1 MATSKQYVARE
12 TSTVWSD
19 SAGDLVCT
27 LNNLAAGAVRVG
39 ARLDIGASP
48 TAEKYSWRF
57 TCQFE
62 SAPVVGETIP
72 IYLSWSDG
80 TEEDGQCGT
89 ADAAGDTNMIKN
101 MKLIGVLVVT
111 STDAAHDMTAS
122 GTTKIPTRYVSPVIY
137 NKTADNLKATND
149 TSEFTLTPAPPQM
162 QAT

>member
-19 SAGDLVCT
+19 TAGDLVCT

-39 ARLDIGASP
+39 ARLDLGEGSTP
-48 TAEKYSWRF
+48 AEFTWRL
-57 TCQFE
+57 TVQFA
-62 SAPVVGETIP
+62 SAPVVGETVP

-80 TEEDGQCGT
+80 AEEDGQCGS

-101 MKLIGVLVVT
+101 MKLIGILTVT
-111 STDAAHDMTAS
+111 STDADHDMTAS
-122 GTTKIPTRYVSPVIY
+122 GRCWIGTRYVSPAIY

-149 TSEFTLTPAPPQM
+149 TSAFTLTPVPPEM
-162 QAT
+162 Q